1 MAARSDEIY
10 ITGAPACACA
20 CACPTSEAFVRP
32 PPSLFAG
39 VKLAARDHI
48 YARANC
54 FDALLEHFKRVFED
68 GSPAKEDLGALV

>member
-1 MAARSDEIY
+1 MAALSDKIY

-20 CACPTSEAFVRP
+20 CACPTNKAFVRSL
-32 PPSLFAG
+32 PSLFAG

-54 FDALLEHFKRVFED
+54 FDAILEDFKRVFED
-68 GSPAKEDLGALV
+68 GPPAKEDLRALV